1 MKASNVAFWI
11 ARILAAVIMSQTLY
25 FKFSGAEESIQ
36 LFTQLGAEPW
46 GRYGTGIFELLAS
59 ILIIV
64 PSTVWIGSLL
74 SIGLMTGAILSHIA
88 VIGIAR
94 DDGGQLFIYAVVVF
108 ACAIFSF
115 WKSKNQVPAPLK
127 TYLPLFLK

>member
-1 MKASNVAFWI
+1 
-11 ARILAAVIMSQTLY
+11 
-25 FKFSGAEESIQ
+25 
-36 LFTQLGAEPW
+36 
-46 GRYGTGIFELLAS
+46 
-59 ILIIV
+59 
-64 PSTVWIGSLL
+64 
-74 SIGLMTGAILSHIA
+74 MTGAILSHIA